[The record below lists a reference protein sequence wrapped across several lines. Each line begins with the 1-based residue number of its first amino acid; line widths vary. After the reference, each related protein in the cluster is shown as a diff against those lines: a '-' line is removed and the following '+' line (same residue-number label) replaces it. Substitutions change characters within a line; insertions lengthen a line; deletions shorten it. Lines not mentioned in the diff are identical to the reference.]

1 MRANVMKRLM
11 ICGAMLV
18 GWAGMKAQDRV
29 KLDQQPVPLYQAQP
43 GYPYHARILGLE
55 GEVVIEFIVMSTGE
69 VTQAKPVRYTHPIF
83 IEPALFA
90 VNRWRFKP
98 GRHNGRLVNSRMQVP
113 IYFQL
118 HGDSTDDAPLPDN
131 SPLRPVYKVAP
142 QVSRDDA
149 AGMKGG
155 EVVLNFKVQTNG
167 QAAEARVVSS
177 TDPRLEAPAL
187 AAIAQWLFM
196 PARKDGQWLEQRA
209 TIPIVFD
216 AKDAVTAATAP
227 AAPAG
232 KPTVIMPTGAVYP
245 FAELVANERA
255 TVTGTVRFD
264 ALGRVEAVEWL
275 GDVPEAYRRSIE
287 AMLDAMETW
296 SDAAAGT
303 YEWRWDF
310 HPYDGDVR
318 INDTAAAILKRL
330 RVEGEKA
337 DFAGETDLDAPLQMV
352 LRREPVFPTR
362 VTPELNSGEAVV
374 EFFVDES
381 GQAQLPRI
389 VSASEP
395 AFGHAAC
402 QAVADWRYVIPRR
415 NSKPTV
421 VRMQVALSFG
431 RD

>member
-18 GWAGMKAQDRV
+18 GWAGLKAQDRA
-29 KLDQQPVPLYQAQP
+29 KLDQWPIPVSQTRPEYPFQA
-43 GYPYHARILGLE
+43 RLLDLE
-55 GEVVIEFIVMSTGE
+55 GEVVVEFFVMSTGY
-69 VTQAKPVRYTHPIF
+69 VDDAQPLSYTHPIF
-83 IEPALFA
+83 IEPALNA
-90 VNRWRFKP
+90 VRQWKFQP
-98 GRHNGRLVNSRMQVP
+98 GRHKGRPVHTRLRVP
-113 IYFQL
+113 INFQL
-118 HGDSTDDAPLPDN
+118 YGESPIDAPLPDN
-131 SPLRPVYKVAP
+131 SPLRPVFQVAP

-149 AGMKGG
+149 AGMVGG
-155 EVVLNFKVQTNG
+155 EVVLSFKVQTNG
-167 QAAEARVVSS
+167 LATDARVVSA

-209 TIPIVFD
+209 TMPIVFE

-264 ALGRVEAVEWL
+264 ALGRVEAVEWQSD
-275 GDVPEAYRRSIE
+275 GPKTYHRSIE

-337 DFAGETDLDAPLQMV
+337 DFASEADLDAPLQMV

-362 VTPELNSGEAVV
+362 VTPAVNSGEAVV

-381 GQAQLPRI
+381 GHAHLPRI

-395 AFGHAAC
+395 AFGPAAC
-402 QAVADWRYVIPRR
+402 QAVAGWRYDPPRR
-415 NSKPTV
+415 NGKPTV